1 MTPKQNV
8 TRTQEIAETVIAD
21 KLYADSRT
29 MVRESERRTSEAK
42 RTVAMTAIR
51 ALESDNNN
59 VAAIMPMILELYLRR
74 DPAEIVKDAIETH
87 AKDCSARKVFGRMS
101 VAIFGA
107 GGGAGLLGALIQWL
121 VGRSGG

>member
-1 MTPKQNV
+1 MAAKQMTQ
-8 TRTQEIAETVIAD
+8 TQEIVAAKEA
-21 KLYADSRT
+21 LYTDSRA
-29 MVRESERRTSEAK
+29 MVRESEGRTSESK

-51 ALESDNNN
+51 ALESDSGS

-74 DPAEIVKDAIETH
+74 DPADIVKDEIEKH

-107 GGGAGLLGALIQWL
+107 GGGAGLLGALIQWW
-121 VGRSGG
+121 VSRSGG